1 MAPPTILAHKSAF
14 LTAQTLRLSQNL
26 APSGAWRNHV
36 FNQEEDAA
44 EQEDGQRAAV
54 VTEKAADDALYRLNH
69 ALQQHA
75 RRVYAPQATRHVAEQ
90 IDQLFLDINKD
101 DRHQADVEDEQDEDG
116 QHIQKGDELRQGAD
130 FSTCPFP
137 FLRFYDAKEEG
148 KKELLTNLSLLQPP
162 IPPYPPSP
170 PTWDHLDPQ
179 ETQSRPAEAA
189 HYADLQARLGVLSAR
204 RAETRARVERLR
216 AMQNLLQPF
225 RGEVDGEDD
234 EGSQNKKL
242 QENLVSRN
250 GEMEKELERMRML
263 LVRVAGRVG
272 QLPAQNTTD
281 EEGDTNMM
289 GDLDRAERA
298 KVQNLL
304 DSF

>member
-54 VTEKAADDALYRLNH
+54 VTEKAVDDALYRLNH

-116 QHIQKGDELRQGAD
+116 QSIQKGDELRQGAD
-130 FSTCPFP
+130 FSN
-137 FLRFYDAKEEG
+137 LR
-148 KKELLTNLSLLQPP
+148 SHHIRP
-162 IPPYPPSP
+162 P

-189 HYADLQARLGVLSAR
+189 HYADLQARLGALSAR

-225 RGEVDGEDD
+225 RGEADGEDD

>member
-14 LTAQTLRLSQNL
+14 LSAQTLQLSQNL

-36 FNQEEDAA
+36 HEDAENQA
-44 EQEDGQRAAV
+44 T
-54 VTEKAADDALYRLNH
+54 VTEKAVDDALYRLNH

-75 RRVYAPQATRHVAEQ
+75 RRVYAPQATRHIAEQ

-101 DRHQADVEDEQDEDG
+101 VDDDPADGDDEEG
-116 QHIQKGDELRQGAD
+116 NNVQKGDELRQGAD
-130 FSTCPFP
+130 FTSDSAIAA
-137 FLRFYDAKEEG
+137 L
-148 KKELLTNLSLLQPP
+148 
-162 IPPYPPSP
+162 P
-170 PTWDHLDPQ
+170 PTWDQIDAH

-189 HYADLQARLGVLSAR
+189 YYDEVQTRLTELSAR

-225 RGEVDGEDD
+225 RGSDAGADNDIDNGDGNP
-234 EGSQNKKL
+234 NKKL
-242 QENLVSRN
+242 QENLVTRN
-250 GEMEKELERMRML
+250 GAVEKELERMRFL

-272 QLPAQNTTD
+272 QLPAQNREED
-281 EEGDTNMM
+281 EDMI
-289 GDLDRAERA
+289 GDLDKAERG
-298 KVQNLL
+298 KVQSLL

>member
-36 FNQEEDAA
+36 FNQEEDA

-54 VTEKAADDALYRLNH
+54 VTEKAVDDALYRLNH

-101 DRHQADVEDEQDEDG
+101 DHHQADVEDEQDEDG

-130 FSTCPFP
+130 F
-137 FLRFYDAKEEG
+137 K
-148 KKELLTNLSLLQPP
+148 
-162 IPPYPPSP
+162 
-170 PTWDHLDPQ
+170 
-179 ETQSRPAEAA
+179 TQSRPAEAA
-189 HYADLQARLGVLSAR
+189 HYADLQARLSALSAQ

>member
-14 LTAQTLRLSQNL
+14 LSAQTLQLSQNL
-26 APSGAWRNHV
+26 APSDAWRNTHPIQ
-36 FNQEEDAA
+36 NEDAD
-44 EQEDGQRAAV
+44 QQQQQQQP
-54 VTEKAADDALYRLNH
+54 VTEKAVDDALYRLNH

-101 DRHQADVEDEQDEDG
+101 DHNAEADDDGEDG
-116 QHIQKGDELRQGAD
+116 EGNNVQKGDELRQGAD
-130 FSTCPFP
+130 FTSDSAIAA
-137 FLRFYDAKEEG
+137 L
-148 KKELLTNLSLLQPP
+148 
-162 IPPYPPSP
+162 P
-170 PTWDHLDPQ
+170 PTWDQIDAH

-189 HYADLQARLGVLSAR
+189 YYADLQSRLGELSAR

-225 RGEVDGEDD
+225 HGGADAADDASDGGNQSE
-234 EGSQNKKL
+234 KL
-242 QENLVSRN
+242 QENLVTRN
-250 GEMEKELERMRML
+250 GEVEKELERMRVL

-272 QLPAQNTTD
+272 QLPAQNNATGED
-281 EEGDTNMM
+281 GDTDMI
-289 GDLDRAERA
+289 GDLDKAERG
-298 KVQNLL
+298 KVQRLL